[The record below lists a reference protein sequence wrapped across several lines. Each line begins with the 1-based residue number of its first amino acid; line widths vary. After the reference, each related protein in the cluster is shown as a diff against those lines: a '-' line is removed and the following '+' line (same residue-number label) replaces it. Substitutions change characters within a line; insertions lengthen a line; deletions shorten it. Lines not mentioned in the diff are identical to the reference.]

1 MSKTVAIIGA
11 GAAGLEASAILN
23 SLGYSVSIIEKSEAL
38 GGHIN
43 NWNELFPDRRPASE
57 VVDHLIR
64 NIDTSIPV
72 YYNKDIQSIKP
83 FSGKFIISATD
94 GWVMNSDAVL
104 ISTGFRLFE
113 AGKKEEYGYG
123 IYDHVIT
130 SADLETLLKEK
141 DGIKNRLGKSP
152 SRVGFIHCV
161 GSRDEK
167 SGNIYCSKVC
177 CITAVKQAI
186 EIKELFPESEVF
198 CFYMDLRMFGR
209 HYEELYKE
217 AQENHAIQFIRG
229 RLSESTEDKSGSIV
243 VKVEDTLLGKPL
255 KMTVD
260 MLVLMVGMEAAERN
274 SQLSASLGFKA
285 SDDRFLNTADAHL
298 FSNISEVPGV
308 FLAGTTTGPKTLTE
322 TLTDAR
328 SAALAMHDYLIQE
341 PVVE

>member
-1 MSKTVAIIGA
+1 MRKTVAIIGA

-23 SLGYSVSIIEKSEAL
+23 SFGYSVSIIEKGEVL

-64 NIDTSIPV
+64 NIDSSIPV
-72 YYNKDIQSIKP
+72 YYNKEIQSVKP

-104 ISTGFRLFE
+104 ITTGFSLFE
-113 AGKKEEYGYG
+113 AGRKEEYGYG

-130 SADLETLLKEK
+130 SADLERLLKEQE
-141 DGIKNRLGKSP
+141 GIKNRLGKTP
-152 SRVGFIHCV
+152 RRVGFIHCV

-186 EIKELFPESEVF
+186 EIKELFPDLEIF

-217 AQENHAIQFIRG
+217 AQEKHAIQFIRG
-229 RLSESTEDKSGSIV
+229 RLSESTEDKSGNIV

-260 MLVLMVGMEAAERN
+260 MLVLMVGMETAEGN
-274 SQLSASLGFKA
+274 SKLCASMGFKA
-285 SDDRFLNTADAHL
+285 SGDRFLNTADAHI

-308 FLAGTTTGPKTLTE
+308 FLAGTCTGPKTLTE

-328 SAALAMHDYLIQE
+328 SAALALHDYLIQE
-341 PVVE
+341 HEAE